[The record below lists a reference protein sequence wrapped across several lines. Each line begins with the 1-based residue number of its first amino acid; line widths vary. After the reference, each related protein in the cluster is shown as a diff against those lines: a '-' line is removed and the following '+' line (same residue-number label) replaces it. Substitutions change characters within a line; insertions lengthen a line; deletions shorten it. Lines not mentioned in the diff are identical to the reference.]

1 MIPKPNHRIQK
12 KKTLYWPSSSPLVSS
27 NHHISYSIFNQTK
40 QIHIS
45 ISFLSQTKISDG
57 PTSKPSIATSI
68 CDPYFFYPHSSSRG
82 ATTIKSSTS
91 LATQNQCLLHHL
103 LQRPMAANLHVSYSQ
118 PFILVTSGHR
128 EDLKKF
134 LDYGKKTDIWHLV
147 FLGEKV
153 WFKESPPSIMITRNP
168 DWSAEILWCWTSCG

>member
-1 MIPKPNHRIQK
+1 MFRREDKKKLIEKIEKKKKKLSLASMIPKPNHRIQK

-68 CDPYFFYPHSSSRG
+68 CDPYFFLSPQLQQRSNNNKKLNITSHTKPVSPPPSSS
-82 ATTIKSSTS
+82 ATYG
-91 LATQNQCLLHHL
+91 C
-103 LQRPMAANLHVSYSQ
+103 Q
-118 PFILVTSGHR
+118 P
-128 EDLKKF
+128 
-134 LDYGKKTDIWHLV
+134 
-147 FLGEKV
+147 
-153 WFKESPPSIMITRNP
+153 P
-168 DWSAEILWCWTSCG
+168 C